1 MGWVKTMGFVT
12 SDFLVGWV
20 GTDFFLP
27 KIDAKSLESLIIGCS
42 LFYSNQSMTDDSI
55 IFYLQWA
62 TVKE

>member
-1 MGWVKTMGFVT
+1 MGWVKQWVLLHLTF
-12 SDFLVGWV
+12 SWV
-20 GTDFFLP
+20 GSELTFLP